1 MSLVEVSEKRKRAAA
16 RKRRA
21 LEKKNEGKIKTTV
34 TKEEN
39 GMNKITKEQNG
50 VSMSYYE

>member
-1 MSLVEVSEKRKRAAA
+1 MKKRKRAAA
-16 RKRRA
+16 RKRKA

-34 TKEEN
+34 TEEDN
-39 GMNKITKEQNG
+39 GMRKVVKEQNG